1 MTLRVNRMKL
11 CRLTTAFVA
20 FNLALL
26 AIGQV
31 NADEIR
37 PGVFRTPDS
46 QFANLPG
53 YDFAPN
59 YLTINGLRVHY
70 LDEGPKDGPVVLLLH
85 GEPSWSYLYRKMI
98 PVFTAAGYRSIA
110 PDLVGFGRSDKPA
123 DRAAHSYNF
132 HVDVITQLVR
142 ELELDQIHAFFQD
155 WGGLIGLRIVT
166 ENEGLF
172 EKVAVGNTAL
182 PEGPGED
189 GLIIGNQFTEMDA
202 NAKLEKT
209 DGFPQWLRYSQV
221 IPVLNASYVLQYG
234 TVMQLP
240 SSILD
245 AYDAPFPDDRY
256 KAGPRVMPTL
266 VASQNATNSERWKVL
281 ENWSKPFLT
290 AFSDSDPILGNG
302 FAPFRERV
310 PGSKNQPHTTVTAA
324 GHFLQE
330 DKGQELA
337 KTLVDWFEQ

>member
-1 MTLRVNRMKL
+1 MSIRANSMKF
-11 CRLTTAFVA
+11 CRLAATC
-20 FNLALL
+20 ALL
-26 AIGQV
+26 CLPTFIGLQAV
-31 NADEIR
+31 ADEIK

-123 DRAAHSYNF
+123 DRAAHSYSF

-142 ELELDQIHAFFQD
+142 KLELKQIHAFFQD
-155 WGGLIGLRIVT
+155 WGGLIGLRILT
-166 ENEGLF
+166 ENQDLF
-172 EKVAVGNTAL
+172 AKVAVGNTAL

-189 GLIIGNQFTEMDA
+189 GLVIGNQFTEMDA

-234 TVMQLP
+234 TVIELP
-240 SSILD
+240 STILD

-256 KAGPRVMPTL
+256 KAGPRVLPTL
-266 VASQNATNSERWKVL
+266 VASQNATNSARWEVL

-290 AFSDSDPILGNG
+290 AFSDSDPILGEG
-302 FAPFRERV
+302 FVAFRERV
-310 PGSKNQPHTTVTAA
+310 PGSKNQPHTTIMAA

-330 DKGQELA
+330 DKGGELA
-337 KTLVDWFEQ
+337 SILVAWFSK